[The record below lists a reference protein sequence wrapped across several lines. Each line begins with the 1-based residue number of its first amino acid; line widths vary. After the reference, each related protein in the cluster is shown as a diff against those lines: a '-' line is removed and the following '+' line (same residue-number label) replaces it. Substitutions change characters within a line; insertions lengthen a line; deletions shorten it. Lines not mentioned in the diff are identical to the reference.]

1 MNNYQETLAYLF
13 SQLPMYQREGKAAY
27 KADLNNTWKLMDIL
41 EHPYKSF
48 KSIHVAGTNGKGST
62 SHMLASIFQ
71 EAGYKVG
78 LYTSPHL
85 VDFRERVKIN
95 GEVISE
101 NYVVDFVSQHKTT
114 FETINL
120 SFFEWTVGLA
130 FDYFANQK
138 VDIAIVEVGMGGRL
152 DSTNVITPE
161 LSIIT
166 NIGLDHT
173 QFLGDT
179 REKIAKEKGG
189 IIKPNI
195 PAVIGQKDKETEGV
209 FRYLANQKSAPITFA
224 EDLNIMPNF
233 ESDLLGHYQ
242 LTNQRTVL
250 AALSLISK
258 HSFTINKKAV
268 ENGLKNVIVNTG
280 LKGRWQIISQSP
292 LTLCD
297 TAHNEDGISA
307 VLNQLKDLKAKRIH
321 FVIGMV
327 NDKSIEKVLNL
338 FPKSELFYFCKAQIP
353 RALDDNELSDR
364 ANAFGLTGKPYG
376 TVINAYQTALN
387 EAKEGEIIY
396 IGGST
401 FVVGDFLAH
410 H

>member
-1 MNNYQETLAYLF
+1 MNNYLETLAYLF

-85 VDFRERVKIN
+85 VDFRERIRIN

-114 FETINL
+114 FETRNL

-195 PAVIGQKDKETEGV
+195 PAVIGQKDEETEGV

-258 HSFTINKKAV
+258 HSFSINKKAV

-280 LKGRWQIISQSP
+280 LKGRWQIISHSP

-297 TAHNEDGISA
+297 TAHNEDGISS

>member
-1 MNNYQETLAYLF
+1 MNNYKQTLDYLF

-48 KSIHVAGTNGKGST
+48 RSIHVAGTNGKGST
-62 SHMLASIFQ
+62 SHMLASVFQ

-85 VDFRERVKIN
+85 VDFRERVRIN

-101 NYVVDFVSQHKTT
+101 SYVVDFVTKNKLT
-114 FETINL
+114 FESINL

-152 DSTNVITPE
+152 DSTNVLTPE
-161 LSIIT
+161 LSVIT

-173 QFLGDT
+173 QFLGDS
-179 REKIAKEKGG
+179 REKIAGEKGG

-195 PAVIGQKDKETEGV
+195 PVVIGQKDKETEMV
-209 FRYLANQKSAPITFA
+209 FRNIADQKSAPITFA
-224 EDLNIMPNF
+224 EDLNNLPNY
-233 ESDLLGHYQ
+233 ESDLLGNYQ
-242 LTNQRTVL
+242 RINQRTVL
-250 AALSLISK
+250 AAISILSSNGYSIDSEYIS
-258 HSFTINKKAV
+258 
-268 ENGLKNVIVNTG
+268 NGLKNVIKNTG
-280 LKGRWQIISQSP
+280 LKGRWQVISESP
-292 LTLCD
+292 LTICD
-297 TAHNEDGISA
+297 TAHNEDGLSF
-307 VLNQLKDLKAKRIH
+307 VMNQLTSLEAKKIH

-327 NDKSIEKVLNL
+327 NDKSIENALNL
-338 FPKSELFYFCKAQIP
+338 FPKTGKFYFCQAQIP
-353 RALDDNELSDR
+353 RALNDQELYEKGNSIR
-364 ANAFGLTGKPYG
+364 LTGKPYG
-376 TVINAYQTALN
+376 TVKNAYQAALKK
-387 EAKEGEIIY
+387 ADKTDVIY

-401 FVVGDFLAH
+401 FVVADFLAFR
-410 H
+410 